1 MSNDTVKN
9 FGKVNYMT
17 AMKFLKEFKAN
28 ETWLNLEE
36 AAMHLN
42 VSKDTLRGWIREREA
57 NGFPAYRAGKLW
69 RFKAAELD
77 EWVKRDGK

>member
-1 MSNDTVKN
+1 MSNDTVEN

-17 AMKFLKEFKAN
+17 VMKFLKDFKAN

-36 AAMHLN
+36 AAAHLN
-42 VSKDTLRGWIREREA
+42 VSKDTLRGWIREKDK

-69 RFKAAELD
+69 RFRAAELD